1 MLKKYHKKRDNVKVK
16 VLFVCLGNICR
27 SPAAEG
33 VFLDLLEKKNL
44 LSSFEIDS
52 AGTGDWHIGDL
63 PDKRMRE
70 AALERGIELTSRS
83 RQIQKQDFVRFDHI
97 LVMDDSNFEN
107 VMKLTEKV
115 DEQSKVKKFTDY
127 QSDSKRTIV
136 PDPYFGG
143 KEGFYEVLD
152 LVEECSKGFLNA
164 LKL

>member
-1 MLKKYHKKRDNVKVK
+1 
-16 VLFVCLGNICR
+16 
-27 SPAAEG
+27 
-33 VFLDLLEKKNL
+33 
-44 LSSFEIDS
+44 
-52 AGTGDWHIGDL
+52 
-63 PDKRMRE
+63 MRE
-70 AALERGIELTSRS
+70 AALERGIELTSKS
-83 RQIQKQDFVRFDHI
+83 RQIQKQDFARFDHI
-97 LVMDDSNFEN
+97 IVMDDSNFEN
-107 VMKLTEKV
+107 VMKLTEKA